1 MHPAPACYRRTFVPP
16 LSMKVTPAR
25 THVLAPARSKRPRA
39 VPPVPAA
46 EPVPAAPAV
55 SPVPAEPSA
64 PLSLR
69 GVLRRSAVRRAL
81 GDPGLRM
88 RVGFLEAFE
97 AKVVEDLLRSV
108 ARAKAHKRST
118 LLPADV

>member
-1 MHPAPACYRRTFVPP
+1 
-16 LSMKVTPAR
+16 MKGSPTLAARILPPAR
-25 THVLAPARSKRPRA
+25 TKRRARPAEPA
-39 VPPVPAA
+39 EPAA
-46 EPVPAAPAV
+46 PPEPAEPAAPA
-55 SPVPAEPSA
+55 PAP
-64 PLSLR
+64 PSLR

-81 GDPGLRM
+81 GDPALRM
-88 RVGFLEAFE
+88 RAGFVEAFE

>member
-1 MHPAPACYRRTFVPP
+1 
-16 LSMKVTPAR
+16 MKGSPTLAARILPPAR
-25 THVLAPARSKRPRA
+25 TKRRARPA
-39 VPPVPAA
+39 
-46 EPVPAAPAV
+46 EPAAPAA
-55 SPVPAEPSA
+55 PPEPAEPAA
-64 PLSLR
+64 PAPAPPSLR

-81 GDPGLRM
+81 GDPALRM
-88 RVGFLEAFE
+88 RAGFVEAFE

>member
-1 MHPAPACYRRTFVPP
+1 
-16 LSMKVTPAR
+16 MKGSPTLAARILPPAR
-25 THVLAPARSKRPRA
+25 TKRRARPA
-39 VPPVPAA
+39 
-46 EPVPAAPAV
+46 EPAAPAA
-55 SPVPAEPSA
+55 PPEPAEPAA
-64 PLSLR
+64 PPPAPAAPPSLR

-81 GDPGLRM
+81 GDPALRM
-88 RVGFLEAFE
+88 RAGFVEAFE

>member
-1 MHPAPACYRRTFVPP
+1 MKGSPTLAARILPPARTKRRARPAEPTEPAEPAAPPPAPAAPP
-16 LSMKVTPAR
+16 
-25 THVLAPARSKRPRA
+25 
-39 VPPVPAA
+39 
-46 EPVPAAPAV
+46 
-55 SPVPAEPSA
+55 
-64 PLSLR
+64 SLR

-81 GDPGLRM
+81 GDPALRM
-88 RVGFLEAFE
+88 RAGFVEAFE